1 MQRRTRKTSL
11 AEGVTAGFLF
21 GTASIFVRFL
31 QDLNGFSI
39 VFWRSVIACFALLV
53 TLLVLRKPFD
63 RRLVRQNFKELFVL
77 GFFLALHF
85 ILFVLA
91 VKDTAIL
98 DATVLVNTTP
108 FFSLVVSSFVFKI
121 KPSRMQLVGLSVSF
135 IGLCTIALAASGTA
149 HTGGFSPNLKG
160 DLEAVLAAVVESLY
174 LNYGKKM
181 RNQMNVLSSMLPIY
195 ALAAVVAGALSL
207 VGGKTVLTL
216 PAQEGTILSILGL
229 GLLPTAIAHTLYFS
243 SLSNLKSFET
253 ATMALLEPVGATLL
267 GVFLFRE
274 VPAPVF
280 VLGAIVVSAGIF
292 FIGRK
297 PNRERAQVLLS
308 GSIKATCYCGT
319 FNCV

>member
-1 MQRRTRKTSL
+1 
-11 AEGVTAGFLF
+11 
-21 GTASIFVRFL
+21 
-31 QDLNGFSI
+31 
-39 VFWRSVIACFALLV
+39 
-53 TLLVLRKPFD
+53 
-63 RRLVRQNFKELFVL
+63 
-77 GFFLALHF
+77 
-85 ILFVLA
+85 
-91 VKDTAIL
+91 
-98 DATVLVNTTP
+98 
-108 FFSLVVSSFVFKI
+108 
-121 KPSRMQLVGLSVSF
+121 MQLVGLSVSF
-135 IGLCTIALAASGTA
+135 IGLCTIALAASGIA

-160 DLEAVLAAVVESLY
+160 DLEAALAAVVESLY

-216 PAQEGTILSILGL
+216 PTQEGTILSILGL

-267 GVFLFRE
+267 GAFLFQE

-308 GSIKATCYCGT
+308 GSIKATCYCST